1 MGRSAEHVTPFA
13 AQFPATTIARARPRL
28 GGLHLSERRL
38 LLLVGDVTFLSL
50 ALLGALWLRFSV
62 LGEANEPFFVRWYWW
77 AVLLALWF
85 PLAIIARCYDLRRVG
100 QSLESAVRATIMAG
114 GVSALYLVVPIVS
127 APLTRSRLAWFIFAL
142 LAMLGMGLWRIVYV
156 GLMRQSVLSRRAL
169 VIGAGDA
176 GRVLVETIDGLGP
189 TAGVE
194 VLGFV
199 DDRPTMQGRRIAGR
213 AVLGTYDD
221 LVSLA
226 SRLRADE
233 LVVAVTEAGEVSGAF
248 LSLLERCWGHGISV
262 RPVQLYF
269 EEITG
274 AVMVQHIGPNLFV
287 LMNGQDACYQRL
299 WGAARRLI
307 DIVVGIVGSLAL
319 APLIPFIALAIY
331 LDSPGPIFYWQ
342 QRVGRRGELFWLA
355 KFRSMVPNAERDGAV
370 WAANDDKRITRV
382 GRWLRK
388 TRIDELPQLWNL
400 LTGSMTL
407 IGPRPERPEFVRQLD
422 KVLPYY
428 GIRHSVKPGLTG
440 WAQVRYR
447 YGSNV
452 DDALLKLQYD
462 LYYLKHR
469 GPVLDLLIALETV
482 RVILAMEGI

>member
-1 MGRSAEHVTPFA
+1 M
-13 AQFPATTIARARPRL
+13 
-28 GGLHLSERRL
+28 
-38 LLLVGDVTFLSL
+38 
-50 ALLGALWLRFSV
+50 
-62 LGEANEPFFVRWYWW
+62 
-77 AVLLALWF
+77 
-85 PLAIIARCYDLRRVG
+85 
-100 QSLESAVRATIMAG
+100 
-114 GVSALYLVVPIVS
+114 
-127 APLTRSRLAWFIFAL
+127 
-142 LAMLGMGLWRIVYV
+142 
-156 GLMRQSVLSRRAL
+156 
-169 VIGAGDA
+169 
-176 GRVLVETIDGLGP
+176 
-189 TAGVE
+189 
-194 VLGFV
+194 
-199 DDRPTMQGRRIAGR
+199 
-213 AVLGTYDD
+213 
-221 LVSLA
+221 
-226 SRLRADE
+226 
-233 LVVAVTEAGEVSGAF
+233 AVTEAGEVSGAF

-307 DIVVGIVGSLAL
+307 DIAVGFVGSLAL